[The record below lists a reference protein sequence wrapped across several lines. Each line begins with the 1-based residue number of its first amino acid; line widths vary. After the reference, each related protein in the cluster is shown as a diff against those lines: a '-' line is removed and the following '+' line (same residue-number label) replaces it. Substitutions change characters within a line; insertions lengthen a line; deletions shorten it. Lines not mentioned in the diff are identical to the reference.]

1 MNRLESNREEVVDR
15 VTTSDKLAQD
25 LTKQVLKALKDET
38 EEIKH
43 LIAQT
48 ALDNGDDETKQ
59 KSKLFKLLE
68 NELTSRNKYDKRAI
82 VVEDNSI
89 KGLDELRKVSGKGD
103 VEVVAD
109 RSVEEITKQDL
120 SNPSTC
126 RSKSIQKIAVGVSG
140 AARIIQK
147 LISMFDGE
155 RKRRIK
161 GITMWNAAVQNG
173 TVDLGQDLTHHLEKL
188 RTLDERADKMS
199 RDLVLTLRSFADG
212 APSFGEALVDTSKD
226 VSVTLSVAFS
236 KRSGSEMDR
245 AKREASSNVAMLL
258 GELDGAL
265 EKLGLHATS
274 VNQQLI
280 EARTQVHQEREMIL
294 DMLHALRMSA
304 HAGDM
309 GLDHDDDGDEGTDLA
324 SRHDREQKKMK
335 EDIKKQEEERVAAL
349 ESQLRAQAAR
359 QKSLADEANSVEQE
373 AAQAALAQH
382 DLTEETANKIMQQYK
397 DDANVV
403 GDMLANERR
412 RQAEVMR
419 ARLAEQRFRR
429 KKNLSKTHDDE
440 VKEQE
445 VLTKQKTETKKLHDE
460 QEQEY
465 KNVVDELKS
474 KENEI
479 SSEQERE
486 DAEEEAQL
494 SNLSSI
500 PECDAFEVRL
510 KEQVSI

>member
-359 QKSLADEANSVEQE
+359 QKSLADEAN
-373 AAQAALAQH
+373 
-382 DLTEETANKIMQQYK
+382 
-397 DDANVV
+397 
-403 GDMLANERR
+403 R
-412 RQAEVMR
+412 
-419 ARLAEQRFRR
+419 
-429 KKNLSKTHDDE
+429 
-440 VKEQE
+440 
-445 VLTKQKTETKKLHDE
+445 
-460 QEQEY
+460 
-465 KNVVDELKS
+465 
-474 KENEI
+474 
-479 SSEQERE
+479 
-486 DAEEEAQL
+486 
-494 SNLSSI
+494 
-500 PECDAFEVRL
+500 
-510 KEQVSI
+510 